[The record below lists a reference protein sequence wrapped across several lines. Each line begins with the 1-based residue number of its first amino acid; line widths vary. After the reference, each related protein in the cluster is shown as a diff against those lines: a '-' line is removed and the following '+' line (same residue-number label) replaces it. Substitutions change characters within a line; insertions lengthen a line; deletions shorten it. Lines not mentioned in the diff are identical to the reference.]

1 MGIQKMAPGN
11 SDVRETLDGFFR
23 SVESRDLDRITP
35 YFEED
40 AQMFSPLGTYPARL
54 DGRAAVMEQFRAISE
69 ALKQMPTP
77 IRIDPQEMVVR
88 EFGDIALVT
97 FHLKLPGPLHRRSFI
112 LRKRDGRWRIAHIHA
127 SIASPT

>member
-1 MGIQKMAPGN
+1 MAQEN

-23 SVESRDLDRITP
+23 AVESRDLDRITP

-54 DGRAAVMEQFRAISE
+54 DGRAAIMEQFKAISE

-77 IRIDPQEMVVR
+77 IRIDPQELVMR

-127 SIASPT
+127 SMASPA

>member
-1 MGIQKMAPGN
+1 
-11 SDVRETLDGFFR
+11 
-23 SVESRDLDRITP
+23 
-35 YFEED
+35 
-40 AQMFSPLGTYPARL
+40 MFSPLGTYPARL
-54 DGRAAVMEQFRAISE
+54 DGRAAIMEQFKAISE

>member
-1 MGIQKMAPGN
+1 MSQEN

-23 SVESRDLDRITP
+23 AVESRDLDRITP

-40 AQMFSPLGTYPARL
+40 AQMFSPLATYPARL
-54 DGRAAVMEQFRAISE
+54 DGRAAIMEQFKAISE

-88 EFGDIALVT
+88 EFGDIALAT

-127 SIASPT
+127 SIASAT

>member
-1 MGIQKMAPGN
+1 MAQEN
-11 SDVRETLDGFFR
+11 SDIRETLDGFFR
-23 SVESRDLDRITP
+23 AVESRDLDRIAP

-54 DGRAAVMEQFRAISE
+54 DGRAAIMEQFKAISE

-112 LRKRDGRWRIAHIHA
+112 LHKRDGRWRIAHIHA
-127 SIASPT
+127 SIASAT

>member
-1 MGIQKMAPGN
+1 MAEGN
-11 SDVRETLDGFFR
+11 ADVRETLDGFFR
-23 SVESRDLDRITP
+23 AVESRAPDRIAP
-35 YFEED
+35 FFEED

-54 DGRAAVMEQFRAISE
+54 DGRAAIMEQFKAISE

-77 IRIDPQEMVVR
+77 IRIDPQEMIVR

-112 LRKRDGRWRIAHIHA
+112 LRKRDGGWHIAHIHA
-127 SIASPT
+127 SVASPA

>member
-1 MGIQKMAPGN
+1 MTAAN
-11 SDVRETLDGFFR
+11 ADVRETLDRFFR
-23 SVESRDLDRITP
+23 AVESRELDRIAP
-35 YFEED
+35 FFEED

-54 DGRAAVMEQFRAISE
+54 DGRAAIMEQFKAISE

-88 EFGDIALVT
+88 EFGEIALVT

-112 LRKRDGRWRIAHIHA
+112 LRKRDRHWHIAHIHA
-127 SIASPT
+127 SIASAT

>member
-1 MGIQKMAPGN
+1 MGIQKMAQGN

-54 DGRAAVMEQFRAISE
+54 DGRAAIMEQFKAISE

-88 EFGDIALVT
+88 EFGDIALAT
-97 FHLKLPGPLHRRSFI
+97 FHLKLAGPLHRRSFI

-127 SIASPT
+127 SIASAT

>member
-1 MGIQKMAPGN
+1 MAQGN

-23 SVESRDLDRITP
+23 AVESRDLDRITP

-54 DGRAAVMEQFRAISE
+54 DGRAAIMEQFRAISE
-69 ALKQMPTP
+69 ALKQMPTL

-112 LRKRDGRWRIAHIHA
+112 LRKRDGPWHIAHIHA
-127 SIASPT
+127 SIASPA

>member
-1 MGIQKMAPGN
+1 MAEGN

-23 SVESRDLDRITP
+23 AVESRDLDRITP

-54 DGRAAVMEQFRAISE
+54 DGRAAIMEQFKAISE

-88 EFGDIALVT
+88 EFGDIALAT
-97 FHLKLPGPLHRRSFI
+97 FHLKLPGPFHRRSFI

>member
-1 MGIQKMAPGN
+1 MAEGN

-23 SVESRDLDRITP
+23 AVESRDLDRITP

-54 DGRAAVMEQFRAISE
+54 DGRAAIMEQFKAISE
-69 ALKQMPTP
+69 ALRQMPTP
-77 IRIDPQEMVVR
+77 IRIDPREMVVR

-127 SIASPT
+127 SIASAT

>member
-1 MGIQKMAPGN
+1 MAEGN
-11 SDVRETLDGFFR
+11 SDVRETLAGFFR
-23 SVESRDLDRITP
+23 AVESRDLDRITP

-40 AQMFSPLGTYPARL
+40 AQMFSPLGTFSARL
-54 DGRAAVMEQFRAISE
+54 DGLAAIMEQFKAIGE
-69 ALKQMPTP
+69 ALKQVPTP

-97 FHLKLPGPLHRRSFI
+97 FHLKLPGPLHRRSFV
-112 LRKRDGRWRIAHIHA
+112 LRKRDGRWHIAHIHA

>member
-1 MGIQKMAPGN
+1 MSQGN

-23 SVESRDLDRITP
+23 AVESRDLDRITL

-54 DGRAAVMEQFRAISE
+54 DGRAAIMEQFKAISE

-112 LRKRDGRWRIAHIHA
+112 LRQRDGRWRIAHIHA
-127 SIASPT
+127 SIASAT